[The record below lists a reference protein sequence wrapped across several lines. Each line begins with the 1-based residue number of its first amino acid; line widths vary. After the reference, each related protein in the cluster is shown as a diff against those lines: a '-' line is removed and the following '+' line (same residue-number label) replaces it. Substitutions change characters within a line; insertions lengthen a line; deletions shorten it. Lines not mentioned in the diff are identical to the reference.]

1 MTPTSLV
8 NKLLADIKMYIID
21 LFLNE
26 FPLDLLQVSIWFIYL
41 VYTSIYPGHIKISHE
56 RRDHELKRLK
66 KLCIKW
72 PDEVFVHRTWWVL
85 VLQTHVYSLSCIL
98 YSDDQENV
106 WRHDL
111 DHLPPPPSQLHLQ
124 LHLLIFAGIQ
134 IFPTQSFSVLYCSE
148 RNGWLSILSIN
159 LPLFPWIPSSQRKG
173 AKENEGLGGQ
183 RTFIWLLMGE
193 ELRLGLGV
201 WKPPNGEV
209 STIGEIMKL
218 HLLHLE
224 KREPCLIILT
234 AHAVKIR
241 AWVCVQ
247 RTDLFS
253 DHIIIKG
260 QL

>member
-1 MTPTSLV
+1 MTRWSVCSQDLMSPCVTDARVQPFMHLV
-8 NKLLADIKMYIID
+8 FRWSRKCLEA
-21 LFLNE
+21 
-26 FPLDLLQVSIWFIYL
+26 
-41 VYTSIYPGHIKISHE
+41 
-56 RRDHELKRLK
+56 
-66 KLCIKW
+66 W
-72 PDEVFVHRTWWVL
+72 PW
-85 VLQTHVYSLSCIL
+85 
-98 YSDDQENV
+98 
-106 WRHDL
+106 
-111 DHLPPPPSQLHLQ
+111 PPPSQLHLQ